1 MGTHPIFESDF
12 DCLTDCPNS
21 SRREM
26 GKGKPKSKGT
36 KLQLGEFLGDSAGN
50 TVNIGGKTVE
60 MPSAPK
66 AATLEI
72 DITKLPPNPP
82 FTAVVSNLPYD
93 IEERQVW
100 DFFGDLKIDK
110 IDIPREDE
118 DGRFKGIAYIIVDGP
133 KDVAVDTLA
142 HVLAKSDHLLSG
154 RKVRIEIYQ
163 RRDDRRGNRDPG
175 FGRSENSDNWRMDRG
190 GGGGGG
196 RNDRYGDRRDDR
208 GYGDRGGYGRGGYDD
223 RRGGGYDDRRGG
235 YDDRRGGYD
244 DRRGGGYDDRRGG
257 GGFDRGYGGGRDR
270 YDDRRGYDDRR
281 YDDRRN
287 YDRDDRDGHGRGGFG
302 GGGRG
307 FSAADDDRSWRR
319 DEPEIPVRRDIREE
333 RSERPKLNIL
343 PRSKPAN
350 ENSDSSPAQ
359 KGSNPFGAA
368 RPIDTSAKE
377 KEIEQKLKETHIR
390 DQPNKPR
397 DQRKEPVKKLTKEEL
412 AAQKAEELKNKIE
425 RGLPDKDE
433 DDEVKEV
440 GTKSRFDL
448 LDEE

>member
-1 MGTHPIFESDF
+1 
-12 DCLTDCPNS
+12 
-21 SRREM
+21 
-26 GKGKPKSKGT
+26 
-36 KLQLGEFLGDSAGN
+36 
-50 TVNIGGKTVE
+50 
-60 MPSAPK
+60 MPSAPR
-66 AATLEI
+66 ATTLEI

-110 IDIPREDE
+110 VDIPREDE

-133 KDVAVDTLA
+133 KDIAVDTLA

-163 RRDDRRGNRDPG
+163 RRDSRRGGDRDPG

-196 RNDRYGDRRDDR
+196 RNDRFGDRRDDR
-208 GYGDRGGYGRGGYDD
+208 GYGDRGGYGRGGFDD
-223 RRGGGYDDRRGG
+223 RRGGGF
-235 YDDRRGGYD
+235 DDRRGGYD

-257 GGFDRGYGGGRDR
+257 YEDRRGGGGFDRDRGFGGGRDR

-281 YDDRRN
+281 
-287 YDRDDRDGHGRGGFG
+287 DDRDGYGGGGFG
-302 GGGRG
+302 GGRRD

-319 DEPEIPVRRDIREE
+319 DEPEIPVRRDVREE

-343 PRSKPAN
+343 PRSKPAD

-359 KGSNPFGAA
+359 KSSNPFGAA

-377 KEIEQKLKETHIR
+377 KEIEQKLKETHIK
-390 DQPNKPR
+390 DQPYKPR
-397 DQRKEPVKKLTKEEL
+397 EQRKEPVKKLTKEEL

-433 DDEVKEV
+433 EDEKKEV

>member
-1 MGTHPIFESDF
+1 
-12 DCLTDCPNS
+12 
-21 SRREM
+21 M
-26 GKGKPKSKGT
+26 GKGKGGKSKGT
-36 KLQLGEFLGDSAGN
+36 KLQLGEFLGDNAGN

-100 DFFGDLKIDK
+100 EFFGDLKIDK

-118 DGRFKGIAYIIVDGP
+118 DGRFKGVAYIIVDGP

-190 GGGGGG
+190 GGGGGSRG
-196 RNDRYGDRRDDR
+196 DRFGDRRDDR

-223 RRGGGYDDRRGG
+223 RRGFDDRRGGGYDDRRG
-235 YDDRRGGYD
+235 GGYD

-257 GGFDRGYGGGRDR
+257 GGGFDRDRGYGGGRG
-270 YDDRRGYDDRR
+270 YDDRRGGGYDDRR

-287 YDRDDRDGHGRGGFG
+287 HDRDDRDGFGRGGG
-302 GGGRG
+302 YGGGRG

-343 PRSKPAN
+343 PRTKPAD
-350 ENSDSSPAQ
+350 EDTDPSPAQ
-359 KGSNPFGAA
+359 KTSNPFGAA

-397 DQRKEPVKKLTKEEL
+397 DQGRKEPVKKLTKEEL

-433 DDEVKEV
+433 EEVNNEV

>member
-36 KLQLGEFLGDSAGN
+36 KLQLGEFLGDNAGN

-82 FTAVVSNLPYD
+82 FTAVVPNLPYD
-93 IEERQVW
+93 IEGRQVW

-223 RRGGGYDDRRGG
+223 RRGG
-235 YDDRRGGYD
+235 YD

-257 GGFDRGYGGGRDR
+257 GGFDRDRGYGGGRDR

-281 YDDRRN
+281 
-287 YDRDDRDGHGRGGFG
+287 DDRDGYGRGGFG

-397 DQRKEPVKKLTKEEL
+397 EQRKEPVKKLTKEEL
-412 AAQKAEELKNKIE
+412 A
-425 RGLPDKDE
+425 
-433 DDEVKEV
+433 
-440 GTKSRFDL
+440 
-448 LDEE
+448 

>member
-1 MGTHPIFESDF
+1 MG
-12 DCLTDCPNS
+12 
-21 SRREM
+21 
-26 GKGKPKSKGT
+26 
-36 KLQLGEFLGDSAGN
+36 
-50 TVNIGGKTVE
+50 
-60 MPSAPK
+60 
-66 AATLEI
+66 

-196 RNDRYGDRRDDR
+196 RN
-208 GYGDRGGYGRGGYDD
+208 
-223 RRGGGYDDRRGG
+223 
-235 YDDRRGGYD
+235 
-244 DRRGGGYDDRRGG
+244 GGYDDRRGG
-257 GGFDRGYGGGRDR
+257 GGFDRDRGYGGGRDR

-287 YDRDDRDGHGRGGFG
+287 HDRDDRDGYGRGGFG

-343 PRSKPAN
+343 PRSKPSN

-377 KEIEQKLKETHIR
+377 KEIEQKLKETRIR

-397 DQRKEPVKKLTKEEL
+397 EQRKEPVKKLTKEEL

-425 RGLPDKDE
+425 RGLPDQDE

>member
-1 MGTHPIFESDF
+1 
-12 DCLTDCPNS
+12 
-21 SRREM
+21 M

-36 KLQLGEFLGDSAGN
+36 KLQLGEFLGDNAGN
-50 TVNIGGKTVE
+50 TINIGGKTVE

-82 FTAVVSNLPYD
+82 FTAVLSNLPYD

-100 DFFGDLKIDK
+100 DFFGELKIDK
-110 IDIPREDE
+110 IEIPREDE

-133 KDVAVDTLA
+133 KDHAVETLA
-142 HVLAKSDHLLSG
+142 RVLAKSDHLLSG

-196 RNDRYGDRRDDR
+196 RNDRYGGDRRDDR
-208 GYGDRGGYGRGGYDD
+208 GYGDRGGYGRGGFDD
-223 RRGGGYDDRRGG
+223 RRGGGGFDDRRGG

-244 DRRGGGYDDRRGG
+244 DRRGGGGFDRDRDRGYGGGRGFDDRRGGYDDRRGG
-257 GGFDRGYGGGRDR
+257 G
-270 YDDRRGYDDRR
+270 YDDR
-281 YDDRRN
+281 
-287 YDRDDRDGHGRGGFG
+287 RDDRDGFGRGGG
-302 GGGRG
+302 GGYSRGG

-319 DEPEIPVRRDIREE
+319 DEPEIPVRRDVRDEP

-343 PRSKPAN
+343 PRSKPSD
-350 ENSDSSPAQ
+350 ENTDSPAQ

-390 DQPNKPR
+390 DIPNKPR
-397 DQRKEPVKKLTKEEL
+397 EQRKEPVKRLTKEEL

-425 RGLPDKDE
+425 SGLPDKEEEDE
-433 DDEVKEV
+433 SNEV

>member
-36 KLQLGEFLGDSAGN
+36 KLQLGEFLGDNAGN

-223 RRGGGYDDRRGG
+223 RRGGGGFDR
-235 YDDRRGGYD
+235 
-244 DRRGGGYDDRRGG
+244 
-257 GGFDRGYGGGRDR
+257 DRGYGGGRDR

-287 YDRDDRDGHGRGGFG
+287 HDRDDRDGYGRGGFG
-302 GGGRG
+302 GGGGRG
-307 FSAADDDRSWRR
+307 YSAADDDRSWRR

-359 KGSNPFGAA
+359 KGSNPCGAA

-397 DQRKEPVKKLTKEEL
+397 EQRKEPVKKLTKEEL

>member
-36 KLQLGEFLGDSAGN
+36 KLQLGEFLGDNAGN

-100 DFFGDLKIDK
+100 EFFGDLKIDK

-118 DGRFKGIAYIIVDGP
+118 DGRFKGVAYIIVDGP
-133 KDVAVDTLA
+133 KDIAVDTLA

-175 FGRSENSDNWRMDRG
+175 FGRSENYDN
-190 GGGGGG
+190 
-196 RNDRYGDRRDDR
+196 
-208 GYGDRGGYGRGGYDD
+208 

-235 YDDRRGGYD
+235 YDDRRGG
-244 DRRGGGYDDRRGG
+244 
-257 GGFDRGYGGGRDR
+257 GGFDRDRGYGGGRDR
-270 YDDRRGYDDRR
+270 
-281 YDDRRN
+281 
-287 YDRDDRDGHGRGGFG
+287 DDRDGYGRGGF

-307 FSAADDDRSWRR
+307 FSAADDDRSWR
-319 DEPEIPVRRDIREE
+319 
-333 RSERPKLNIL
+333 
-343 PRSKPAN
+343 
-350 ENSDSSPAQ
+350 
-359 KGSNPFGAA
+359 
-368 RPIDTSAKE
+368 
-377 KEIEQKLKETHIR
+377 
-390 DQPNKPR
+390 
-397 DQRKEPVKKLTKEEL
+397 
-412 AAQKAEELKNKIE
+412 
-425 RGLPDKDE
+425 
-433 DDEVKEV
+433 
-440 GTKSRFDL
+440 
-448 LDEE
+448 

>member
-36 KLQLGEFLGDSAGN
+36 KLQLGEFLGDNAGN

-223 RRGGGYDDRRGG
+223 RRGG
-235 YDDRRGGYD
+235 
-244 DRRGGGYDDRRGG
+244 YDDRRGG
-257 GGFDRGYGGGRDR
+257 GGFDRDRGYGGGRDR

-281 YDDRRN
+281 
-287 YDRDDRDGHGRGGFG
+287 DDRDGYGRGGFG

-307 FSAADDDRSWRR
+307 FSAADDDPSWRR

-343 PRSKPAN
+343 PRSKPSN

-397 DQRKEPVKKLTKEEL
+397 EQRKEPVKKLTKEEL

>member
-1 MGTHPIFESDF
+1 MG
-12 DCLTDCPNS
+12 
-21 SRREM
+21 
-26 GKGKPKSKGT
+26 
-36 KLQLGEFLGDSAGN
+36 
-50 TVNIGGKTVE
+50 
-60 MPSAPK
+60 
-66 AATLEI
+66 
-72 DITKLPPNPP
+72 
-82 FTAVVSNLPYD
+82 YD

-100 DFFGDLKIDK
+100 DFFGELKIDK

-118 DGRFKGIAYIIVDGP
+118 DGRFKGVAYIIVDGP

-196 RNDRYGDRRDDR
+196 RNDRYVDRRDDR

-235 YDDRRGGYD
+235 
-244 DRRGGGYDDRRGG
+244 G
-257 GGFDRGYGGGRDR
+257 GGFDRDRGYGGGRDR

-281 YDDRRN
+281 
-287 YDRDDRDGHGRGGFG
+287 DDRDGYGRGGFGG

-333 RSERPKLNIL
+333 RSERPKLN
-343 PRSKPAN
+343 
-350 ENSDSSPAQ
+350 
-359 KGSNPFGAA
+359 
-368 RPIDTSAKE
+368 
-377 KEIEQKLKETHIR
+377 
-390 DQPNKPR
+390 
-397 DQRKEPVKKLTKEEL
+397 
-412 AAQKAEELKNKIE
+412 
-425 RGLPDKDE
+425 
-433 DDEVKEV
+433 
-440 GTKSRFDL
+440 
-448 LDEE
+448 

>member
-36 KLQLGEFLGDSAGN
+36 KLQLGEFLGDNAGN

-163 RRDDRRGNRDPG
+163 RRDERRGNRDPG

-235 YDDRRGGYD
+235 
-244 DRRGGGYDDRRGG
+244 

-270 YDDRRGYDDRR
+270 YDDRRGYNDR
-281 YDDRRN
+281 
-287 YDRDDRDGHGRGGFG
+287 RDDRDGYGRGGFG

-390 DQPNKPR
+390 D
-397 DQRKEPVKKLTKEEL
+397 
-412 AAQKAEELKNKIE
+412 
-425 RGLPDKDE
+425 
-433 DDEVKEV
+433 
-440 GTKSRFDL
+440 
-448 LDEE
+448 

>member
-36 KLQLGEFLGDSAGN
+36 KLQLGEFLGDNAGN

-82 FTAVVSNLPYD
+82 FTAVVPNLPYD
-93 IEERQVW
+93 IEGRQVW

-223 RRGGGYDDRRGG
+223 RRGG
-235 YDDRRGGYD
+235 
-244 DRRGGGYDDRRGG
+244 YDDRRGG
-257 GGFDRGYGGGRDR
+257 GGFDRDRGYGGGRDR

-281 YDDRRN
+281 
-287 YDRDDRDGHGRGGFG
+287 DDRDGYGRGGFG

-397 DQRKEPVKKLTKEEL
+397 EQRKEPVKKLTKEEL

>member
-36 KLQLGEFLGDSAGN
+36 KLQLGEFLGDNAGN

-163 RRDDRRGNRDPG
+163 RRDERRGNRDPG

-223 RRGGGYDDRRGG
+223 RRGGYDG
-235 YDDRRGGYD
+235 
-244 DRRGGGYDDRRGG
+244 RRGGGYDDRRGG

-287 YDRDDRDGHGRGGFG
+287 FDRDDRDGYGRGGFG

-359 KGSNPFGAA
+359 KVSNPFGAA

-390 DQPNKPR
+390 DQPNRPR
-397 DQRKEPVKKLTKEEL
+397 EQRKEPVKKLTKEEL

>member
-1 MGTHPIFESDF
+1 
-12 DCLTDCPNS
+12 
-21 SRREM
+21 M
-26 GKGKPKSKGT
+26 GKGKGGKSKGT
-36 KLQLGEFLGDSAGN
+36 KLQLGEFLGDNAGN

-100 DFFGDLKIDK
+100 EFFGDLKIDK

-118 DGRFKGIAYIIVDGP
+118 DGRFKGVAYIIVDGP

-190 GGGGGG
+190 GGGGGSRG
-196 RNDRYGDRRDDR
+196 DRFGDRRDDR

-223 RRGGGYDDRRGG
+223 RRGFDDRRGGGYDDRRG
-235 YDDRRGGYD
+235 GGYD

-257 GGFDRGYGGGRDR
+257 GGGFDRDRGYGGGRG
-270 YDDRRGYDDRR
+270 YDDRRGGGYDDRR

-287 YDRDDRDGHGRGGFG
+287 HDRDDRDGFGRGGG
-302 GGGRG
+302 YGGGRG

-343 PRSKPAN
+343 PRTKPAD
-350 ENSDSSPAQ
+350 EDTDPSPAQ
-359 KGSNPFGAA
+359 KTSNPFGAA

-397 DQRKEPVKKLTKEEL
+397 EQRKEPVKKLTKEEL

-425 RGLPDKDE
+425 RGLPDKDD

>member
-36 KLQLGEFLGDSAGN
+36 KLQLGEFLGDNAGN

-118 DGRFKGIAYIIVDGP
+118 DGRFKGVAYIIVDGP

-190 GGGGGG
+190 GGGGGSRG
-196 RNDRYGDRRDDR
+196 DRFGDRRDDR

-223 RRGGGYDDRRGG
+223 RRGGGGGFDRDRGYG
-235 YDDRRGGYD
+235 GGRGYD
-244 DRRGGGYDDRRGG
+244 DRRGGGYDDRR
-257 GGFDRGYGGGRDR
+257 
-270 YDDRRGYDDRR
+270 
-281 YDDRRN
+281 
-287 YDRDDRDGHGRGGFG
+287 DDRDGFGRGGG
-302 GGGRG
+302 YGGGRG

-343 PRSKPAN
+343 PRSNPAN
-350 ENSDSSPAQ
+350 ENSDS
-359 KGSNPFGAA
+359 
-368 RPIDTSAKE
+368 
-377 KEIEQKLKETHIR
+377 
-390 DQPNKPR
+390 
-397 DQRKEPVKKLTKEEL
+397 
-412 AAQKAEELKNKIE
+412 
-425 RGLPDKDE
+425 
-433 DDEVKEV
+433 
-440 GTKSRFDL
+440 
-448 LDEE
+448 

>member
-36 KLQLGEFLGDSAGN
+36 KLQLGEFLGDNAGN

-223 RRGGGYDDRRGG
+223 RRGG
-235 YDDRRGGYD
+235 YD

-257 GGFDRGYGGGRDR
+257 SGFDRDRGYGGGRDR

-281 YDDRRN
+281 
-287 YDRDDRDGHGRGGFG
+287 DDRDGYGRGGFG

-397 DQRKEPVKKLTKEEL
+397 EQRKEPVKKLTKEEL
-412 AAQKAEELKNKIE
+412 A
-425 RGLPDKDE
+425 
-433 DDEVKEV
+433 
-440 GTKSRFDL
+440 
-448 LDEE
+448 

>member
-36 KLQLGEFLGDSAGN
+36 KLQLGEFLGDNAGN

-100 DFFGDLKIDK
+100 EFFGDLKIDK

-118 DGRFKGIAYIIVDGP
+118 DGRFKGVAYIIVDGP
-133 KDVAVDTLA
+133 KDIAVDTLA

-175 FGRSENSDNWRMDRG
+175 FDRF
-190 GGGGGG
+190 
-196 RNDRYGDRRDDR
+196 GDRRDDR

-223 RRGGGYDDRRGG
+223 RRGGGF
-235 YDDRRGGYD
+235 
-244 DRRGGGYDDRRGG
+244 DDRRGG
-257 GGFDRGYGGGRDR
+257 GGFDRDRGYGGGRDR

-287 YDRDDRDGHGRGGFG
+287 HDRYDSYQDGRGGYDRGRYRDDRDGYGRGGFG
-302 GGGRG
+302 GGGGRG
-307 FSAADDDRSWRR
+307 YSAADDDRSWRR

-343 PRSKPAN
+343 PRS
-350 ENSDSSPAQ
+350 
-359 KGSNPFGAA
+359 
-368 RPIDTSAKE
+368 
-377 KEIEQKLKETHIR
+377 
-390 DQPNKPR
+390 
-397 DQRKEPVKKLTKEEL
+397 
-412 AAQKAEELKNKIE
+412 
-425 RGLPDKDE
+425 
-433 DDEVKEV
+433 
-440 GTKSRFDL
+440 
-448 LDEE
+448 

>member
-1 MGTHPIFESDF
+1 
-12 DCLTDCPNS
+12 
-21 SRREM
+21 M
-26 GKGKPKSKGT
+26 GKGKGAKSKGT
-36 KLQLGEFLGDSAGN
+36 KLQLGEFLGENAGN

-100 DFFGDLKIDK
+100 EFFGDLKIDK

-133 KDVAVDTLA
+133 KDIAVDTLA

-196 RNDRYGDRRDDR
+196 RSDRFGDRRDDR
-208 GYGDRGGYGRGGYDD
+208 GYGDRYGRGGYDD
-223 RRGGGYDDRRGG
+223 RRGGGFDDRRGGG
-235 YDDRRGGYD
+235 YDDRRGGGYD

-257 GGFDRGYGGGRDR
+257 GGGFDRDRGYGGGRG
-270 YDDRRGYDDRR
+270 YDDRRGGGYDDRR

-287 YDRDDRDGHGRGGFG
+287 HDRDDRDGFGRGGG
-302 GGGRG
+302 YGGGRG

-343 PRSKPAN
+343 PRTKPAD
-350 ENSDSSPAQ
+350 EDTDSSPAQ
-359 KGSNPFGAA
+359 KTSNPFGAA

-397 DQRKEPVKKLTKEEL
+397 EQRKEPVKKLTKEEL

-425 RGLPDKDE
+425 RGLPDKDD

>member
-36 KLQLGEFLGDSAGN
+36 KLQLGEFLGDNAGN

-100 DFFGDLKIDK
+100 EFFGDLKIDK

-118 DGRFKGIAYIIVDGP
+118 DGRFKGVAYIIVDGP
-133 KDVAVDTLA
+133 KDIAVDTLA

-223 RRGGGYDDRRGG
+223 RRGGGF
-235 YDDRRGGYD
+235 D
-244 DRRGGGYDDRRGG
+244 DRRGGGYDDRR
-257 GGFDRGYGGGRDR
+257 
-270 YDDRRGYDDRR
+270 
-281 YDDRRN
+281 
-287 YDRDDRDGHGRGGFG
+287 DDRDGFGRGGG
-302 GGGRG
+302 YGGGRG

-397 DQRKEPVKKLTKEEL
+397 EQGRKEPVKKLTKEEL

-433 DDEVKEV
+433 EEVNNEV